1 MGWTS
6 CAPVRVVIPRASRL
20 RMAIAIPVFVLLAR
34 VPVSAQ
40 TPSGAAGPEIVG
52 HALGDPEAP
61 VTVVE
66 YADFACSACAEFAVD
81 TWPRVRRELVESGRV
96 YWRVVPFSLG
106 FRHGRRAAR
115 AGECAAI
122 QGGFWPMHDA
132 LFAEQG
138 RWMEPRRPEDTFE
151 EIAEGMGLDPTAL
164 RECIDDEVPEDR
176 LDRAQDEAEDAGVR
190 ATPTFL
196 VNGRPVL
203 GALPFDMF
211 VQAVE
216 AAGGR

>member
-1 MGWTS
+1 
-6 CAPVRVVIPRASRL
+6 VASP
-20 RMAIAIPVFVLLAR
+20 IVFLLTL
-34 VPVSAQ
+34 VPLSAQ
-40 TPSGAAGPEIVG
+40 TDPKGAAPEIIG

-61 VTVVE
+61 VMVVE

-115 AGECAAI
+115 AGECAAA
-122 QGGFWPMHDA
+122 QGGFWSMHDA
-132 LFAEQG
+132 LFAEQR

-151 EIAEGMGLDPTAL
+151 EMAETLGLDPRAL
-164 RECIDDEVPEDR
+164 RECIDDDIPEDR
-176 LDRAQDEAEDAGVR
+176 IDRAQDEAEDAGVR

-211 VQAVE
+211 LQAVQ

>member
-1 MGWTS
+1 
-6 CAPVRVVIPRASRL
+6 
-20 RMAIAIPVFVLLAR
+20 MAGRWVPFPWALAALLLLFVGGPL
-34 VPVSAQ
+34 SGQ
-40 TPSGAAGPEIVG
+40 TPPDPAAPEIVG
-52 HALGDPEAP
+52 HAMGDPSAP
-61 VTVVE
+61 VAVVE

-81 TWPRVRRELVESGRV
+81 TWPRVRRELVETGRV

-115 AGECAAI
+115 AGECAAA
-122 QGGFWPMHDA
+122 QSGFWPMHDA
-132 LFAEQG
+132 LFAEQR

-151 EIAEGMGLDPTAL
+151 EIAETLGLDPVAL
-164 RECIDDEVPEDR
+164 RECIDDDVPEDR
-176 LDRAQDEAEDAGVR
+176 IDQAQDEAEDVGVR

-203 GALPFDMF
+203 GALPFDTF